1 MRRFIPL
8 FTVLLAACGEVVVEP
23 PLEPPVACGA
33 AADVVMYKFGDV
45 MVDVCFKDANVS
57 TLTYD
62 VQSSNPEVITA
73 EMQGVV
79 VTLTAHTIGGSEI
92 TVTATNEAGLS
103 GSLPI
108 NAAVSNRDPES
119 CLEQSPPHVALMS
132 EPLVI
137 PFCFVDPDAHDMT
150 YSVSASDPSI
160 VDLKIRDTTVVVTA
174 LARGDV
180 EIEITATDS
189 YKGTGTASLQTQ
201 TPNRPPE
208 GCRDLPLEGQVFVGE
223 RMEFPFC
230 IRDPDGHAL
239 EESITAGEGVTAS
252 LNTEQNVLYV
262 TGVTGGVNIP
272 IHVLLTDPYG
282 ESAETSMLVSV
293 LDRGTEALYDD
304 FSDSTGGWQETPAVF
319 EIEGQGIGQGFISI
333 EDGLLH
339 VNTVAQGGWGGAF
352 KDLDVEDWTITM
364 RMRSLCD
371 CTGNLVEIFRED
383 DVAYWLLMEQGPV
396 DWPFIRF
403 SLGYRDYSFVG
414 HLYWLGMWWAPG
426 HDHRLPVS
434 TLIPNYEWV
443 EISLSTVHGE
453 LRFSVNGV
461 VVGVVYDEDMVFS
474 KMRRIRLMGFG
485 GDRRHLENP
494 AQYDFIRVLG
504 TVK

>member
-1 MRRFIPL
+1 
-8 FTVLLAACGEVVVEP
+8 
-23 PLEPPVACGA
+23 
-33 AADVVMYKFGDV
+33 
-45 MVDVCFKDANVS
+45 
-57 TLTYD
+57 
-62 VQSSNPEVITA
+62 
-73 EMQGVV
+73 
-79 VTLTAHTIGGSEI
+79 
-92 TVTATNEAGLS
+92 
-103 GSLPI
+103 
-108 NAAVSNRDPES
+108 
-119 CLEQSPPHVALMS
+119 
-132 EPLVI
+132 
-137 PFCFVDPDAHDMT
+137 
-150 YSVSASDPSI
+150 
-160 VDLKIRDTTVVVTA
+160 
-174 LARGDV
+174 
-180 EIEITATDS
+180 
-189 YKGTGTASLQTQ
+189 
-201 TPNRPPE
+201 
-208 GCRDLPLEGQVFVGE
+208 
-223 RMEFPFC
+223 MEFPFC

-239 EESITAGEGVTAS
+239 EELITAGEGVTAS
-252 LNTEQNVLYV
+252 LNTEQNILYV
-262 TGVTGGVNIP
+262 TGVTEGVNIP

-339 VNTVAQGGWGGAF
+339 VNTVEQGGWGGAF
-352 KDLDVEDWTITM
+352 KDLDVEDWTITI

-383 DVAYWLLMEQGPV
+383 DVAYWLLMEQGGR

-426 HDHRLPVS
+426 HDHRLRVN
-434 TLIPNYEWV
+434 TLIPNHEWV

-485 GDRRHLENP
+485 GDRRHLEHP
-494 AQYDFIRVLG
+494 AEYDFIRVLG